1 MAKAKRPLVHWTQEQ
16 IDELVKLYKEGL
28 TFEEISLKIGISHA
42 STKAKVTSLRKRG
55 MDIPYRDRQDIAQ
68 KRIDTIAKGGK
79 KPSAFDREYQG
90 AVPFGHWTITKL
102 WKLTDEQREQ
112 MEQEEAVNE

>member
-1 MAKAKRPLVHWTQEQ
+1 MGKSKRPVVHWTPEQ
-16 IDELVKLYKEGL
+16 VTEVVKLYKEGL

-42 STKAKVTSLRKRG
+42 STKAKITALRKSG

-68 KRIDTIAKGGK
+68 KRIDTIAKGGR

-90 AVPFGHWTITKL
+90 AVPFGHWLITKA
-102 WKLTDEQREQ
+102 WPYKPDE
-112 MEQEEAVNE
+112 EEDVA

>member
-1 MAKAKRPLVHWTQEQ
+1 MAKAKRPLVRWTQEQ

-42 STKAKVTSLRKRG
+42 STKAKVTSLRKQG
-55 MDIPYRDRQDIAQ
+55 MDIPYRDRQEIAQ

-79 KPSAFDREYQG
+79 KPSAFDRDYQG
-90 AVPFGHWTITKL
+90 AVPFGHWLITKA
-102 WKLTDEQREQ
+102 WPYKPDE
-112 MEQEEAVNE
+112 EEDIA